1 MCSNMKSYYFSAYS
15 GYNMLSERREMV
27 YAKKPTWMH
36 LKVTMYN
43 TLEWHKVFS
52 YIYRTFCKLSYLNY
66 DITCIIIL
74 EIWYFMQDLSEYI
87 IIKHFK
93 KIHL

>member
-43 TLEWHKVFS
+43 TLE
-52 YIYRTFCKLSYLNY
+52 
-66 DITCIIIL
+66 
-74 EIWYFMQDLSEYI
+74 
-87 IIKHFK
+87 
-93 KIHL
+93 